1 MPDSARL
8 YPSAGAAV
16 AAAPKADPELEF
28 LEARRRELA
37 RQASADA
44 ESAPRLRRSPEP
56 EDFDDDTP
64 SPPPFPDIYGLMA
77 SVPEWV
83 TCSACGRDTNRS
95 PCFECS
101 QERIARDDEERERE
115 ARAERAG
122 VPLRFARH
130 AIGSQLLD
138 RCVIRPRLIGELPQ
152 TADAIATLLA
162 KSRRALVI
170 GRSQRGKTSLAAA
183 ALNSRKSE
191 ALFVNAAD
199 LADAHRGHRM
209 GQGFAPLVER
219 ARTVPILLIDDLGDE
234 GPEVDAIKRVIKFR
248 FDREATTWVSMGLSL
263 EMAESRY
270 GSGVVNRLRS
280 GIVILVGEDDVRG
293 PK

>member
-1 MPDSARL
+1 MPDSARV
-8 YPSAGAAV
+8 YPSTGAAV
-16 AAAPKADPELEF
+16 APAPKADPALEF
-28 LEARRRELA
+28 LEARRLELR
-37 RQASADA
+37 RQAGVEA

-56 EDFDDDTP
+56 EDVDDDTP
-64 SPPPFPDIYGLMA
+64 PPPPFPDAYGLMA
-77 SVPEWV
+77 AVPQWV

-95 PCFECS
+95 PCFECT
-101 QERIARDDEERERE
+101 QEQLARGDAERERE

-122 VPLRFARH
+122 VPLRFAQH
-130 AIGSQLLD
+130 AIGGTLLS
-138 RCVIRPRLIGELPQ
+138 RCVARPRLVGEPAQ
-152 TADAIATLLA
+152 TADQIATLLA
-162 KSRRALVI
+162 KSRRALLI

-219 ARTVPILLIDDLGDE
+219 ARSVPILLIDDLGDE
-234 GPEVDAIKRVIKFR
+234 GPEVDAIKRVIKHR
-248 FDREATTWVSMGLSL
+248 FDRELTTWVSMGLSL

-280 GIVILVGEDDVRG
+280 GIVILVGEDEVRG